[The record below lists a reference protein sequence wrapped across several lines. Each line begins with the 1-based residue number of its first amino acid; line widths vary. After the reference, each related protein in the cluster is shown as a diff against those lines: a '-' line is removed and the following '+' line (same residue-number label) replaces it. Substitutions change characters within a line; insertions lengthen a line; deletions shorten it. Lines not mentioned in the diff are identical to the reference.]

1 MNEKD
6 HLIDL
11 LIHDLSSPIS
21 VVATSAGNLLKKEDR
36 YGPLTSRQRQT
47 LERILRNASRARS
60 LLTELIEVYRSDE
73 GLFDCRD
80 FQIRDTLRKSIVDA
94 LEVVEPLL
102 AEKLMFIEQEDAFLR
117 TLEEHGII
125 VEYAGRYRDSPF
137 FHDERKIELI
147 LRNLISNALKYRR
160 ERINISISGG
170 LDLTLSVID
179 DGPGIPENERESVFK
194 RFGYSKGKAGSGGG
208 EAPGLGFGLSCVRAL
223 IDVMGGEITLQSRE
237 GAGTHFIV
245 RVPPRKPTDKKEAA
259 E

>member
-1 MNEKD
+1 MNDKD

-36 YGPLTSRQRQT
+36 YGPLTGRQRQS
-47 LERILRNASRARS
+47 LERILRNANRARS

-80 FQIRDTLRKSIVDA
+80 FQIRDTLRKSIMDA
-94 LEVVEPLL
+94 LEVAEPLL
-102 AEKLMFIEQEDAFLR
+102 ADKLASIKEEDAFLHI
-117 TLEEHGII
+117 LGEYGIL
-125 VEYAGRYRDSPF
+125 VECTGKYRDSPF

-160 ERINISISGG
+160 ERINISVSGG

-179 DGPGIPENERESVFK
+179 DGPGIPENESEAVFK
-194 RFGYSKGKAGSGGG
+194 RFGYSKGKTGSGAG
-208 EAPGLGFGLSCVRAL
+208 ERLGLGFGLSCVKLL
-223 IDVMGGEITLQSRE
+223 IDAMDGEITLHSRE
-237 GAGTHFIV
+237 GIGTHFIV
-245 RVPPRKPTDKKEAA
+245 RVPPRKSTGKKEAT